1 MLKLKED
8 GIRLLLFVAGDGPR
22 SIVAIENLRNALDD
36 FQHKPFVLE
45 IVNVHEDATRALEE
59 RVIVTPTLFAPASR
73 RRLVGDLSRESH
85 LYYFLQGL
93 PAMPAAGEDNPA

>member
-1 MLKLKED
+1 VFKLKED

-22 SIVAIENLRNALDD
+22 SIVAIENLRSALDD

-45 IVNVHEDATRALEE
+45 IVNVHDDATRALEE
-59 RVIVTPTLFAPASR
+59 RVIVTPTLFAPDSR
-73 RRLVGDLSRESH
+73 RRLVGDLSQESH

-93 PAMPAAGEDNPA
+93 SAMPASADESPA